1 MAEAPGG
8 ESPVTIIGA
17 IVANLVIAVAKFAAA
32 IFTGSSSMLAEAMH
46 SVVDTGN
53 EGLLLLGVRRS
64 RKPADEMHPFGYG
77 QELYFWS
84 LVVAMALFAI
94 GGGLSFYEGVAHL
107 RHPEPI
113 EAPVWNYAV
122 LAVAFLAEGASWFI
136 ALKALRKARKNGESH
151 FRAFRRSKDP
161 SVYIVLAED
170 SAALVGIV
178 AAAAGV
184 WLSVTFDKP
193 YFDGLASMVIG
204 VVLIAVAALLVY
216 ETRSLIMGE
225 AADPEVVASV
235 RRIAMEEEAV
245 AGVAHLLT
253 MHFAPDQVLLNLELR
268 FRPGVPAEKIFST
281 VERVEARIRR
291 VHPQIG
297 RIFVEAEAFRRG
309 DPQSLPQAG

>member
-1 MAEAPGG
+1 
-8 ESPVTIIGA
+8 
-17 IVANLVIAVAKFAAA
+17 
-32 IFTGSSSMLAEAMH
+32 
-46 SVVDTGN
+46 
-53 EGLLLLGVRRS
+53 
-64 RKPADEMHPFGYG
+64 
-77 QELYFWS
+77 
-84 LVVAMALFAI
+84 MALFAL

-113 EAPVWNYAV
+113 EQPVWNYAV

-136 ALKALRKARKNGESH
+136 ALKALRKARKDGESY

-204 VVLIAVAALLVY
+204 AVLIAVAAMLVH

-245 AGVAHLLT
+245 AGAAHLLA
-253 MHFAPDQVLLNLELR
+253 MHLAPDQVLLTRELR
-268 FRPGVPAEKIFST
+268 VRPGVPAERIFST
-281 VERVEARIRR
+281 VGRVEARIRAA
-291 VHPQIG
+291 HPQIG

-309 DPQSLPQAG
+309 DPQALPQTAG